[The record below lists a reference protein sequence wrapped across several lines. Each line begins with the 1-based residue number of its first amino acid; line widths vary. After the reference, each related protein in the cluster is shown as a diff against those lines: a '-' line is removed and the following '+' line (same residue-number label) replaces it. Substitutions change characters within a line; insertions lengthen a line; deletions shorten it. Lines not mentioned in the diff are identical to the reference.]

1 MQWKLPDLWK
11 VLTPEN
17 VGRWLSAVGGRRF
30 WLTMLTG
37 AAASLLAWYAKISDE
52 IYRDV
57 TLGTVGAY
65 IIGNT
70 VQKVKQATS
79 TTTVAVAEITG
90 EAPVTNNIGTDG
102 LPIKVELSTKDNT
115 NIGY

>member
-1 MQWKLPDLWK
+1 MKFDWSKLWK
-11 VLTPEN
+11 HFTPSN
-17 VGRWLSAVGGRRF
+17 VQSWLAAIGGRRF

-37 AAASLLAWYAKISDE
+37 LGVTLLAWYAKISDE

-70 VQKVKQATS
+70 IQKVKQTSSQAT
-79 TTTVAVAEITG
+79 VEVAEITG
-90 EAPVTNNIGTDG
+90 EAPITVDGTG
-102 LPIKVELSTKDNT
+102 APIKVELSTKEGDT
-115 NIGY
+115 LGR